1 MVLPVKCILL
11 LCSAP
16 LYLYVPSGWIPI
28 FHCRGGGWV
37 VPAAAQCHITAT
49 QCEEQEGWKKEGREE
64 RKRETY
70 ENNWDEEGESCL
82 EVENRER
89 SWLGGR
95 KRKRDA
101 SYQNISM
108 QSSCWCGEDC
118 RLSTAAA
125 AFSKLHRSVTQT
137 RSTHYTINRH
147 NNSHHCLWENRGTRK
162 GLPFPCQFVQK
173 SFIYP
178 VIDPCHPLSFSRGAY

>member
-1 MVLPVKCILL
+1 MSHLVEFLYFIAEVVGGLYQQQLSAISLPHNVK
-11 LCSAP
+11 S
-16 LYLYVPSGWIPI
+16 
-28 FHCRGGGWV
+28 RGVGR
-37 VPAAAQCHITAT
+37 
-49 QCEEQEGWKKEGREE
+49 KKEGKKE
-64 RKRETY
+64 RGRRMKIIEM
-70 ENNWDEEGESCL
+70 
-82 EVENRER
+82 RER

-178 VIDPCHPLSFSRGAY
+178 VIDPCHPFSFSRGAY

>member
-1 MVLPVKCILL
+1 MSHLVEFLYFIAEVVGGLYQQQLSAISLPHNVK
-11 LCSAP
+11 SRR
-16 LYLYVPSGWIPI
+16 VG
-28 FHCRGGGWV
+28 R
-37 VPAAAQCHITAT
+37 
-49 QCEEQEGWKKEGREE
+49 KKEGKKE

-137 RSTHYTINRH
+137 CSTHYTINRH

-178 VIDPCHPLSFSRGAY
+178 VIDPCHPFSFSRGAY